1 MKIIRKFYIT
11 IALIT
16 LMIIRLFASG
26 TWFASI
32 VVCGLLVSWVDLIS
46 RVRKSYADINTDKGR
61 VRYAITLSILSLFGA
76 AFLILIIVNLALGI
90 KWMNS
95 PLLLDECTLF
105 TLLICLCQDM
115 IVNILY
121 LIITR

>member
-1 MKIIRKFYIT
+1 MEHNDSYHDRAYK
-11 IALIT
+11 ALLEAIE
-16 LMIIRLFASG
+16 RRNNDN
-26 TWFASI
+26 
-32 VVCGLLVSWVDLIS
+32 VC
-46 RVRKSYADINTDKGR
+46 
-61 VRYAITLSILSLFGA
+61 ILSLFGA